1 LTSYFLAHFQISRTH
16 STKMA
21 YRTSKVDEKTDT
33 TLEQTVSNRV
43 GEIRDFDPRH
53 DAVFGDLGDDG
64 PNYRAV

>member
-1 LTSYFLAHFQISRTH
+1 
-16 STKMA
+16 MA
-21 YRTSKVDEKTDT
+21 YHTSKVDEKTDT